1 MIRLV
6 CVGNLKEKYLKEAAN
21 EYLKRISKFSK
32 IEIIEV
38 KEASHLPKDLALK
51 EEAKEIVKYC
61 KGYVI
66 QLAILGKMLDSIQLS
81 QKIEEIQS
89 SGTSDITFVIGS
101 SYGLSEN
108 IFHHFSLSLSKMTF
122 PHQLTRILLLE
133 QIYRAFSILN
143 HTQYHK

>member
-1 MIRLV
+1 M
-6 CVGNLKEKYLKEAAN
+6 
-21 EYLKRISKFSK
+21 
-32 IEIIEV
+32 
-38 KEASHLPKDLALK
+38 ALK

-89 SGTSDITFVIGS
+89 SGTSDITFIIGS

>member
-1 MIRLV
+1 MIRIV
-6 CVGNLKEKYLKEAAN
+6 CVGNLKEKYLKDGAS
-21 EYLKRISKFSK
+21 EYIKRITKYSK

-38 KEASHLPKDLALK
+38 KEVSLLPKDIALK
-51 EEAKEIVKYC
+51 EEEKEIKKHC

-66 QLAILGKMLDSIQLS
+66 ILAITGQMLDSVQLAN
-81 QKIEEIQS
+81 KIEEIQM
-89 SGTSDITFVIGS
+89 SGFSDITFVIGS
-101 SYGLSEN
+101 SYGLAKTLSG
-108 IFHHFSLSLSKMTF
+108 HFSLSLSKMTF

>member
-1 MIRLV
+1 
-6 CVGNLKEKYLKEAAN
+6 
-21 EYLKRISKFSK
+21 
-32 IEIIEV
+32 
-38 KEASHLPKDLALK
+38 
-51 EEAKEIVKYC
+51 
-61 KGYVI
+61 
-66 QLAILGKMLDSIQLS
+66 MLDSIQLS

-89 SGTSDITFVIGS
+89 SGTSDITFIIGS